1 MLKNLLLCCCFLLV
15 SCGGETSTDA
25 ESSPPSSIMAVF
37 AHPDDETTVAPI
49 LSKYAAEGV
58 TVHLVIATD
67 GRYGVTDHAGIP
79 AGDSL
84 VEVRNGELACSC
96 RALGIEPPIH
106 LSRRDML
113 GMEQGMDAFFGQLI
127 GMEDALEAVIDSLRP
142 EVIIT
147 FGPDGDSG
155 HPDHRLTADVTT
167 ELFFSGKLKYRPE
180 LYYFSYTPSQAT
192 KYSDWNLNYADE
204 QFLNTRISFSETD
217 AERYY
222 DAIRCHQSQFTQQAM
237 EDWIAAERADEDK
250 RIFFRKV
257 VVAEEEQVGF

>member
-1 MLKNLLLCCCFLLV
+1 MLKYLLILCSVLLV
-15 SCGGETSTDA
+15 GCGAETASVPEAT
-25 ESSPPSSIMAVF
+25 SPGTIMAVF

-127 GMEDALEAVIDSLRP
+127 GMEDALEAVIDSLHP

-180 LYYFSYTPSQAT
+180 LYYFSYTPTQAT
-192 KYSDWNLNYADE
+192 KYGDWNLNYADE

-222 DAIRCHQSQFTQQAM
+222 DAIRCHQSQFTPQAM

-257 VVAEEEQVGF
+257 VVAEKEQVGF